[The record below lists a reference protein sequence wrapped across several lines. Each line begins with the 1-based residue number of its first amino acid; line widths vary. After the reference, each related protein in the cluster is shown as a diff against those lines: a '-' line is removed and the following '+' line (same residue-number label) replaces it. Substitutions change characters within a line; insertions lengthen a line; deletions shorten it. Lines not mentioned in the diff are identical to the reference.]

1 MNLRTRKR
9 LLVLGM
15 AASLLGIALVTAT
28 SFFNGSGSHFFTS
41 DKAIILS
48 LNENQAVENI
58 VLSED
63 EPSYY
68 SITAEVQKS
77 ASVTVNATLT
87 IKLEDADTING
98 ITLNDLSFELY
109 EVTSSIQEGVLKD
122 SRTEEIDD
130 ELQVTGITTTTEY
143 YLKIFLKE
151 KENGAR
157 YSAEELNK
165 IGGKIQVSFTTDT
178 KTSDEGGNA

>member
-1 MNLRTRKR
+1 M
-9 LLVLGM
+9 LGM

-28 SFFNGSGSHFFTS
+28 SFFNGSGSRFFTS

-48 LNENQAVENI
+48 LNESQAVENI
-58 VLSED
+58 ILSED
-63 EPSYY
+63 QPSYY
-68 SITAEVQKS
+68 SITADVQKS

-87 IKLEDADTING
+87 IKLEDADTSSG
-98 ITLNDLSFELY
+98 ITLNNLSFELY
-109 EVTSSIQEGVLKD
+109 EVTSSSIQEGVLKD
-122 SRTEEIDD
+122 SRTSTTDN

-157 YSAEELNK
+157 YSVEELNN